1 MYYYQ
6 WPKMVVRLKYIN
18 RSGWMM
24 ESGVHSG
31 EMNLELCLDF
41 ANTIDWRTSKHPEN
55 QLRTYSDLLKWS
67 QMHELLSAQT
77 ARNLARQA
85 GEMANRA
92 DEVVEDANQLRE
104 AIFRLFSAR
113 AHEEKPELKDTEIL
127 NDHLARS
134 LSKTKLSIDE
144 GSFVWGWQDVQSLD
158 MVLWPVA
165 RSAANLLTSDKLSRV
180 KECANEEEGCGSLF
194 LDSSVN
200 KCRRWC
206 SMDSCGNRVK
216 FKKYYRKHL
225 AHKKTA

>member
-1 MYYYQ
+1 ML
-6 WPKMVVRLKYIN
+6 VVRLKYAS
-18 RSGWMM
+18 RSESVM
-24 ESGVHSG
+24 ESGDAPSSG
-31 EMNLELCLDF
+31 TNLELCLDF

-55 QLRTYSDLLKWS
+55 QLRTYSDILKWS
-67 QMHELLSAQT
+67 QRHEQLDAQT

-85 GEMANRA
+85 GEMASRA
-92 DEVVEDANQLRE
+92 DKVVEDANQLRE
-104 AIFRLFSAR
+104 AIFRLFSAL
-113 AHEEKPELKDTEIL
+113 AHEKKPDMKDTEIL

-134 LSKTKLSIDE
+134 LSKSKLSVQG
-144 GSFVWGWQDVQSLD
+144 GSFVWGWQDVESLD

-206 SMDSCGNRVK
+206 SMDSCGNRMKVK
-216 FKKYYRKHL
+216 TYYDRHLRVKK
-225 AHKKTA
+225 A